1 MKNPNLFIYCYS
13 FSFGFGKGLM
23 YSTALNSALSHLLGK
38 KGTVSGFVICGF
50 GFGGFFFGMISKHL
64 CNPDDLRPSL
74 VETHLGPER
83 MFGEQVAVRV
93 PGMIRKLCMIWICL
107 WLVGVLTITK
117 YHHAE

>member
-13 FSFGFGKGLM
+13 FSFGIGKVLM

-83 MFGEQVAVRV
+83 MFGE
-93 PGMIRKLCMIWICL
+93 
-107 WLVGVLTITK
+107 
-117 YHHAE
+117 